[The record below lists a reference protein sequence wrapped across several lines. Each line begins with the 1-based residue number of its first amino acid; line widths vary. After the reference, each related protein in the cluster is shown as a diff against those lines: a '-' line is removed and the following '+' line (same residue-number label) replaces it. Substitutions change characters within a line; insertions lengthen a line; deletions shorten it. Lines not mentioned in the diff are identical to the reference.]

1 MPFQLWPP
9 RHLPAMVHEED
20 EEEVGTRYFRAT
32 AALQHGDLRLARREF
47 ECLTLDVPR
56 FAPGWDGLGRCH
68 DEEGDPLRAGEC
80 YRRAIRLDRGNWRS
94 RYNWGRT
101 LHRAGDLR
109 GAARL
114 FREAVRLAPTERL
127 LHQALGQCRLDE
139 GETSEAIRC
148 FRTALE
154 QPERD
159 VRDADLHLLVA
170 TAEAERGDLPAAETA
185 CSLAALLAPD
195 DPGVYQHWA
204 AVSARAGDFTGA
216 DALAARAAALDPRSR
231 RPRLLRA
238 SLAMERQDWEAAG
251 ARVRELDALPDA
263 ARLAQALR
271 AEIALRSGD
280 VATARERALGA
291 LTMSGALCDD
301 ATDRALAVLREVRGR
316 RARCQGF
323 RLVVEAYCDDQS
335 YFRPYLVLA
344 EDEPEARE
352 LVAELQGTL
361 EASPWRVAEAE
372 NFRCEADEKGEAL
385 TGVYQVLLTRV
396 LFPREPSAETAS
408 P

>member
-1 MPFQLWPP
+1 MI
-9 RHLPAMVHEED
+9 HDD
-20 EEEVGTRYFRAT
+20 EEIGTRYFRAL
-32 AALQHGDLRLARREF
+32 AALERGELLLARREF
-47 ECLTLDVPR
+47 ECLTLDAPR

-68 DEEGDPLRAGEC
+68 DAEGDPLRAGEC
-80 YRRAIRLDRGNWRS
+80 YRRAIRMDRGNWRS
-94 RYNWGRT
+94 RYNWGLT

-109 GAARL
+109 AAARL
-114 FREAVRLAPTERL
+114 FREALRLAPTERL
-127 LHQALGQCRLDE
+127 LHQALGHCLLDE
-139 GETSEAIRC
+139 GDPAGAVRC
-148 FRTALE
+148 FRAALE

-159 VRDADLHLLVA
+159 VRDSELHVLVA
-170 TAEAERGDLPAAETA
+170 SAEAERGDLPAAEAA
-185 CSLAALLAPD
+185 CNLAALLAPD

-204 AVSARAGDFTGA
+204 AVSARSGDLSGA
-216 DALAARAAALDPRSR
+216 DALAARAAALDPRSL
-231 RPRLLRA
+231 RPRLLRV
-238 SLAMERQDWEAAG
+238 SLAMERRDWEAAR

-271 AEIALRSGD
+271 AEIALRTGD
-280 VATARERALGA
+280 TQTARELALHA
-291 LTMSGALCDD
+291 LTMTGAFCDD

-316 RARCQGF
+316 RARCRGF

-352 LVAELQGTL
+352 LVAELQDTL

-372 NFRCEADEKGEAL
+372 NFRCEADENGEAL

-396 LFPREPSAETAS
+396 LFPREPTTGIVAG
-408 P
+408 